1 MMEGEYLEM
10 ANHFKEEMDKKDAI
24 LKDHKEKVEEL
35 KKILIVSYGFVR
47 VVDFFSPDDE
57 LATECKDVLEMLRGY
72 LSSMLDEY
80 IL

>member
-35 KKILIVSYGFVR
+35 KKILIV
-47 VVDFFSPDDE
+47 
-57 LATECKDVLEMLRGY
+57 LLKKK
-72 LSSMLDEY
+72 
-80 IL
+80 